1 MSVAAAAAAAAAEPL
16 QQQKRMLQK
25 RLHVIKRASAAPQE
39 ALTDAVALNDALI
52 SLQFQL
58 DEITYKISSKE
69 NACRTNVSSAAAFE
83 KELERA
89 SRRKFVKA
97 PRRKKQQLKQRSQK
111 QSQSSQKQYLNF
123 SSEPPV
129 SPAERL
135 LKHWKTIFQSLKPV
149 SKNRKIKHAIF
160 TFELYNKLDLEIP
173 KHTGEIPALISALE
187 TLVSK

>member
-1 MSVAAAAAAAAAEPL
+1 MSVAAAAAAAAAAAEPL

-39 ALTDAVALNDALI
+39 ALTAVALNDAVI

-58 DEITYKISSKE
+58 DEITYEISSKE
-69 NACRTNVSSAAAFE
+69 NACRTNVSSAFE

-135 LKHWKTIFQSLKPV
+135 LKHWKIIFQSLKPV
-149 SKNRKIKHAIF
+149 SKNRKIKHATW
-160 TFELYNKLDLEIP
+160 TFGMYNKLDLEIP

-187 TLVSK
+187 TLVK